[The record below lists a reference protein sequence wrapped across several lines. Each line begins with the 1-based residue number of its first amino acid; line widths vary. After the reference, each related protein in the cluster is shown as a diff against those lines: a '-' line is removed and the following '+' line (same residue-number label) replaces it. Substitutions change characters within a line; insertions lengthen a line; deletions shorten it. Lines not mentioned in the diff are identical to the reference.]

1 MFPKKLKKKFDFNP
15 EHKKIIA
22 GTDEEPFLFHISRGP
37 QKGSLIVHIKI
48 GIFFYELR
56 LDRVFQTS
64 CSFKCTNKSCKA
76 RSKMQL
82 LAPELISTKVQTR
95 TNGSRKNMYSV
106 DRQEPKLLDVKNWKV
121 IADICS
127 QKHSIACEVDF
138 FKHLRREFR
147 VEQGEKGL
155 LVNKQVVNKQVAE
168 NSKKAAQLVT
178 SHFTNVAELFTLSKL
193 PMFEI
198 MIFKL
203 PVTI

>member
-1 MFPKKLKKKFDFNP
+1 
-15 EHKKIIA
+15 
-22 GTDEEPFLFHISRGP
+22 
-37 QKGSLIVHIKI
+37 
-48 GIFFYELR
+48 
-56 LDRVFQTS
+56 
-64 CSFKCTNKSCKA
+64 
-76 RSKMQL
+76 MQL

-193 PMFEI
+193 RMFVN

-203 PVTI
+203 LVTIYKTEEILKQFLAMQKFSKFLTSGHYLIMIVNLYSVFPIL

>member
-1 MFPKKLKKKFDFNP
+1 
-15 EHKKIIA
+15 
-22 GTDEEPFLFHISRGP
+22 
-37 QKGSLIVHIKI
+37 
-48 GIFFYELR
+48 
-56 LDRVFQTS
+56 
-64 CSFKCTNKSCKA
+64 
-76 RSKMQL
+76 
-82 LAPELISTKVQTR
+82 
-95 TNGSRKNMYSV
+95 MYSV

-178 SHFTNVAELFTLSKL
+178 SHFTNVAEDSKSSFCISYFMKFGTVNVFQTYSPELSIDFQIPENHLLFEL
-193 PMFEI
+193 P
-198 MIFKL
+198 L
-203 PVTI
+203 C

>member
-37 QKGSLIVHIKI
+37 QKGSLIFHIKI

-121 IADICS
+121 IADIC
-127 QKHSIACEVDF
+127 
-138 FKHLRREFR
+138 
-147 VEQGEKGL
+147 
-155 LVNKQVVNKQVAE
+155 
-168 NSKKAAQLVT
+168 
-178 SHFTNVAELFTLSKL
+178 
-193 PMFEI
+193 
-198 MIFKL
+198 
-203 PVTI
+203 

>member
-1 MFPKKLKKKFDFNP
+1 MSIKGQFVSEIIKKMFDFNP
-15 EHKKIIA
+15 EHKKLIA

-155 LVNKQVVNKQVAE
+155 LVNKQVVSETLAE
-168 NSKKAAQLVT
+168 WKFIRLNWSHIISQMLPNS
-178 SHFTNVAELFTLSKL
+178 SHFQNCVCS
-193 PMFEI
+193 
-198 MIFKL
+198 
-203 PVTI
+203 

>member
-1 MFPKKLKKKFDFNP
+1 
-15 EHKKIIA
+15 
-22 GTDEEPFLFHISRGP
+22 
-37 QKGSLIVHIKI
+37 
-48 GIFFYELR
+48 
-56 LDRVFQTS
+56 
-64 CSFKCTNKSCKA
+64 
-76 RSKMQL
+76 
-82 LAPELISTKVQTR
+82 
-95 TNGSRKNMYSV
+95 MYSV

-155 LVNKQVVNKQVAE
+155 LVNKQVAE

-198 MIFKL
+198 MISNYR
-203 PVTI
+203 

>member
-1 MFPKKLKKKFDFNP
+1 
-15 EHKKIIA
+15 
-22 GTDEEPFLFHISRGP
+22 
-37 QKGSLIVHIKI
+37 
-48 GIFFYELR
+48 
-56 LDRVFQTS
+56 
-64 CSFKCTNKSCKA
+64 
-76 RSKMQL
+76 MQL

-155 LVNKQVVNKQVAE
+155 LVNKQVAE

-203 PVTI
+203 PVTIYKTKENLKQFLAIQKFSKFLTSGHYLIMIVNLHSVFPIL